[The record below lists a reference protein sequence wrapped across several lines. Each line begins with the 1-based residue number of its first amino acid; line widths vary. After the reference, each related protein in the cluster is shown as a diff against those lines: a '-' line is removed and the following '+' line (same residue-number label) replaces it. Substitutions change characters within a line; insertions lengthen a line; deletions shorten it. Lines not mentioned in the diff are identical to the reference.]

1 MNDTTVPE
9 INVKLAANP
18 GCLFLVGGAMM
29 KVGDWDLCEPAG
41 VDLAWPYFSI
51 MATCPGPEHE
61 CWLISLRVWPG
72 PESMASLDRP
82 SALLPV

>member
-29 KVGDWDLCEPAG
+29 KVGDWDLCEPALRG
-41 VDLAWPYFSI
+41 R
-51 MATCPGPEHE
+51 
-61 CWLISLRVWPG
+61 IS
-72 PESMASLDRP
+72 
-82 SALLPV
+82 